1 MFYYANYTNQSNH
14 SNVHFPMCADY
25 MYNRGI
31 KNTKY
36 KKKKKELI
44 NNQFSL
50 SKTIWKDSK
59 WHNKIFDD
67 GYSFQQIYV

>member
-1 MFYYANYTNQSNH
+1 
-14 SNVHFPMCADY
+14 MCADY

-50 SKTIWKDSK
+50 SKTMWKDSK

-67 GYSFQQIYV
+67 GYSFQEIYV